1 MILNTKHS
9 MISGDNQESTKKP
22 DRGWGIMEQAS
33 VALGV
38 IVVIA
43 IVLGSYYM
51 LRGRTNVATETSNIQ
66 TIITSTQGLLKG
78 VDGYKFTS
86 SAKMTGTLIQ
96 MGGTPKTMT
105 ISGTATSGSAKL
117 YNSWGGDVIIAPSAT
132 AGSGFNNGFTVT
144 YDKVP
149 LDACVQLSTQ
159 ISKGGTANIITV
171 NSTAHSDGIV
181 TTEEASSQ
189 CKADSGSTGTNK
201 LIFTVN
207 G

>member
-1 MILNTKHS
+1 MIPDTQFVNGNIAEAKQKT
-9 MISGDNQESTKKP
+9 
-22 DRGWGIMEQAS
+22 DRGWGIMEQSS
-33 VALGV
+33 VALII

-43 IVLGSYYM
+43 IVVGSYYM

-66 TIITSTQGLLKG
+66 TIITSSQGLLKS
-78 VDGYKFTS
+78 VNGYNFTS
-86 SAKMTGTLIQ
+86 STKMTGTLIQ
-96 MGGTPKTMT
+96 MGGVPKTMT
-105 ISGTATSGSAKL
+105 ISGTASSGSAKL
-117 YNSWGGDVIIAPSAT
+117 YNSWGGDVTIAPSAT
-132 AGSGFNNGFTVT
+132 AGTGFNNGFTVT

-149 LDACVQLSTQ
+149 LDACVQLSAQ
-159 ISKGGTANIITV
+159 ISKGGTANVITV
-171 NSTAHSDGIV
+171 NGTAHSDGIV